1 MRLSQFHNLMTDEF
15 GQAYSQVISRDLVLG
30 ALGDR
35 TAEAALQAGEDPKE
49 VWLALCEANNVPKER
64 WAGKPQT
71 KSAKGA
77 AQKGQI

>member
-1 MRLSQFHNLMTDEF
+1 MRLSHFNNLMTDEF

-35 TAEAALQAGEDPKE
+35 TAGQALAEGEDPKE

-64 WAGKPQT
+64 WSGKPQPKKL
-71 KSAKGA
+71 KSD
-77 AQKGQI
+77 

>member
-1 MRLSQFHNLMTDEF
+1 MRLSHFNNLMTDEF

-35 TAEAALQAGEDPKE
+35 TAEQALAEGEDPKE

-64 WAGKPQT
+64 WSGKPQPKKH
-71 KSAKGA
+71 KSD
-77 AQKGQI
+77 